1 MKEGADV
8 KYYCIG
14 IKGSGMSS
22 LACLLKDLGHEVSGY
37 DDARELKFTEE
48 GLIKRGIKVFYDN
61 DNEIDK
67 DTIVTYSK
75 AFKLDHKE
83 MVRVR
88 NLGLEIKEYNQVM
101 GDITKMFRTISVSG
115 THGKTTTTTMI
126 SKVIDN
132 TIGCNYFIGDGTGN
146 ANPNN
151 NIFVLESDEF
161 NRHFLGYFPSIT
173 VVTNIELEHTECYK
187 DIEDI
192 IKTFEQ
198 FVNKTKEYAVLC
210 GDNENVRKI
219 QTEVKRTYFGFN
231 EDNDAVIK
239 NLRLDKEGSHFDL
252 WIDNEFYSSFNL
264 PLYGKHMV
272 LDAAAAILICKYVGI
287 EKEKIEELL
296 AQFKNA
302 KRRFAIEEV
311 NGTVIIDDYAH
322 HPTEIKVTL
331 EAVKQKYPDKK
342 LAVVFKPNTYSRTK
356 EFYKEFASSLNLA
369 DKCYL
374 TEIDCNRER
383 QEDYEGASSKLIF
396 DLLDNKEMISEE
408 NISSLLE
415 FKNEVV
421 CFMSCASIEHMRQ
434 DFIKSLQ

>member
-1 MKEGADV
+1 M

-22 LACLLKDLGHEVSGY
+22 LACLLNDLGHEVSGY
-37 DDARELKFTEE
+37 DDAREHKYTEE
-48 GLIKRGIKVFYDN
+48 GLEKRGIKIFYDGNN
-61 DNEIDK
+61 DIDK

-75 AFKLDHKE
+75 AFKPDHKE

-88 NLGLEIKEYNQVM
+88 NLGLQIKEYNEVM
-101 GDITKMFRTISVSG
+101 GDLTEMFRTVSISG

-126 SKVIDN
+126 SKVIES
-132 TIGCNYFIGDGTGN
+132 TLGCNYFIGDGTGN
-146 ANPNN
+146 ANPENE
-151 NIFVLESDEF
+151 IFVLESDEF
-161 NRHFLGYFPSIT
+161 NRHFLRYFPSIT

-192 IKTFEQ
+192 INTFET

-219 QTEVKRTYFGFN
+219 KTDVNKTYFGFN
-231 EDNDAVIK
+231 EDNDAIIK
-239 NLRLDKEGSHFDL
+239 NVSLDKDGSHFEL
-252 WIDNEFYSSFNL
+252 WIDNEFYDNFDL

-272 LDAAAAILICKYVGI
+272 LDATAAILVCKYMGI
-287 EKEKIEELL
+287 EKTKIHELL
-296 AQFKNA
+296 KEFQNA
-302 KRRFAIEEV
+302 KRRFAIEEIE
-311 NGTVIIDDYAH
+311 NTVIIDDYAH

-356 EFYKEFASSLNLA
+356 EFYKEFAESLNLA
-369 DKCYL
+369 DKCFL

-396 DLLDNKEMISEE
+396 DLLNNGEMISDE
-408 NISSLLE
+408 NINSLLE
-415 FKNEVV
+415 FKDEVV
-421 CFMSCASIEHMRQ
+421 CFMSCASIEHMRKE
-434 DFIKSLQ
+434 FINLLK